1 MTSQLLTIS
10 LIKDT
15 SHVVLWDKQLKQLV
29 YDYNL
34 KHDKDLMF
42 EISKKYQSLEFEEVD
57 DISEIMK
64 QLK

>member
-1 MTSQLLTIS
+1 MTSQILTIS
-10 LIKDT
+10 LIKDA
-15 SHVVLWDKQLKQLV
+15 SHVVLWNKQLKELV

>member
-1 MTSQLLTIS
+1 MTSQILTIS
-10 LIKDT
+10 LIQDT

-34 KHDKDLMF
+34 KHDKDLIF

>member
-1 MTSQLLTIS
+1 MTSQILTIS
-10 LIKDT
+10 LIQDT
-15 SHVVLWDKQLKQLV
+15 SHVVLWDKKLKQLV

>member
-1 MTSQLLTIS
+1 MTSQILTIS

-34 KHDKDLMF
+34 KHDKDLIF

-64 QLK
+64 QIK

>member
-34 KHDKDLMF
+34 KHDKDLIF
-42 EISKKYQSLEFEEVD
+42 EISKKYQSIEFEEVD

>member
-1 MTSQLLTIS
+1 MTSQILTIS
-10 LIKDT
+10 LIQDT

-34 KHDKDLMF
+34 KHDKDLIF
-42 EISKKYQSLEFEEVD
+42 EISKKYQSIEFEEVD
-57 DISEIMK
+57 DISEIIK